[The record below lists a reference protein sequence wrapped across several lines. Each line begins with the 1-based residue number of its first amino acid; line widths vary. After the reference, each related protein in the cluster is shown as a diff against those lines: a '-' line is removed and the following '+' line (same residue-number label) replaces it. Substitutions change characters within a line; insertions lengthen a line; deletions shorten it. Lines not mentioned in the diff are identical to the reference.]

1 MLESLQPDHAVSSML
16 ACKALS
22 NLVAAGHP
30 LSVEKVD
37 TSSLSSLL
45 TSPSTTHCKRHQKVL
60 SLLPALLPAASNNL
74 ETALASLLSNL
85 SVISLFRVSCW
96 WQKDCRALHGYNQC
110 EIWLVDW
117 NYSLSKEQSFREET
131 LSLFNSMHFAQ
142 TLRVKSIV
150 VWKMGQEQD

>member
-1 MLESLQPDHAVSSML
+1 MLESLQPDHAVNSML

-110 EIWLVDW
+110 EIWLMIGTIP
-117 NYSLSKEQSFREET
+117 SQSSKALEKR
-131 LSLFNSMHFAQ
+131 HFHFLIRCIL
-142 TLRVKSIV
+142 LRPS
-150 VWKMGQEQD
+150 E